1 MRGPAL
7 IVVWSATLLAAC
19 CLLLAA
25 RCLLLAAAM
34 LLLRYRLPAQTAQ
47 TAQHQRA
54 IDGGHGRCRPRCR
67 VRHGMEAG
75 AMIGT
80 QQHLSA
86 LADECITAV
95 AEHRGGGQANLHA
108 GIDLGPV
115 QTRVGAA
122 PRVATQA

>member
-1 MRGPAL
+1 
-7 IVVWSATLLAAC
+7 
-19 CLLLAA
+19 
-25 RCLLLAAAM
+25 
-34 LLLRYRLPAQTAQ
+34 
-47 TAQHQRA
+47 
-54 IDGGHGRCRPRCR
+54 
-67 VRHGMEAG
+67 MEAG

-95 AEHRGGGQANLHA
+95 AEHRGGGQADLHA

-122 PRVATQA
+122 PRVATQAIRHKASRIADDAEKAAFIRRFHCLETACTGGQLDYQSLDRKSTRL